1 MSPEMRP
8 KSFGTFEKQARGFV
22 VEKAERGPGHMVL
35 STVCLVLKVVLSTA
49 DKSRQ
54 TQWVIH
60 RKLEWLKFPPFFV
73 FRAWWKNG

>member
-1 MSPEMRP
+1 MNWKPFMNRLY
-8 KSFGTFEKQARGFV
+8 
-22 VEKAERGPGHMVL
+22 GPGHMVL
-35 STVCLVLKVVLSTA
+35 STVSLVLKVVLSTT

-60 RKLEWLKFPPFFV
+60 RKWLLFFRFV